1 MLPILW
7 LPSARDDLRQ
17 IVAYIAKENP
27 PAARRLKIR
36 IETSVLS
43 LTEHPYLYPPSER
56 TLGLREIVT
65 HPNYIILYRVTAS
78 NIEIVN
84 VVHSRRQYPN
94 KSC

>member
-43 LTEHPYLYPPSER
+43 LTEHPYLYPPSE
-56 TLGLREIVT
+56 
-65 HPNYIILYRVTAS
+65 
-78 NIEIVN
+78 
-84 VVHSRRQYPN
+84 
-94 KSC
+94 